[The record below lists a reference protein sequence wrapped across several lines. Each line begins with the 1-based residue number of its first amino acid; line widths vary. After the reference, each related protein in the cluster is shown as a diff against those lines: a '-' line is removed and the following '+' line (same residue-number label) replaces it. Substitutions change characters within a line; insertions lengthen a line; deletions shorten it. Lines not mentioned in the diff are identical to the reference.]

1 LKAPYTSSE
10 TVYVNRE
17 YQHTS
22 IRVMFGKPHSP
33 WPAQQKPYVVVTKD
47 GSFYDK
53 FGGIHASD
61 KNPAVHIPLEEF
73 QLQW

>member
-1 LKAPYTSSE
+1 MKAPYTSSE

-17 YQHTS
+17 YQRTS
-22 IRVMFGKPHSP
+22 IRLMFGKPHSP

-47 GSFYDK
+47 GHLYDK
-53 FGGIHASD
+53 FGQIHASE
-61 KNPAVHIPLEEF
+61 KSPAVHIPLEEF

>member
-1 LKAPYTSSE
+1 
-10 TVYVNRE
+10 
-17 YQHTS
+17 
-22 IRVMFGKPHSP
+22 MFGKPHSP

-61 KNPAVHIPLEEF
+61 KSPAVHIPLEEF
-73 QLQW
+73 QLKW

>member
-1 LKAPYTSSE
+1 
-10 TVYVNRE
+10 
-17 YQHTS
+17 
-22 IRVMFGKPHSP
+22 MFGKPHSP

-73 QLQW
+73 HIQW